1 MDGTLMADHIAM
13 ILDIQHQIAQAGK
26 QISDLHIAW
35 AMILSLPKTPSW
47 EIIKIQLFND
57 THP

>member
-1 MDGTLMADHIAM
+1 MANHIAV
-13 ILDIQHQIAQAGK
+13 ILDIQHCIAQAGE
-26 QISDLHIAW
+26 QISDLHVAW
-35 AMILSLPKTPSW
+35 AMILSLLKTLSW